1 MGKTRRAGFSKKRRR
16 GGRKTM
22 KRRGGMCKKGYSHP
36 KKRRRS
42 NKKTT
47 KRRGKKRSG
56 GWPWDWNR
64 QGHAPTPVMRFH
76 P

>member
-56 GWPWDWNR
+56 GVWDWWKF
-64 QGHAPTPVMRFH
+64 APVVRLNP
-76 P
+76 

>member
-22 KRRGGMCKKGYSHP
+22 KRRGSMCKKGYSHP

-56 GWPWDWNR
+56 GWPWDT
-64 QGHAPTPVMRFH
+64 QYTYPTAVARFN

>member
-47 KRRGKKRSG
+47 KRG
-56 GWPWDWNR
+56 GGQNCYLDNMDGSLEALLGVGCW
-64 QGHAPTPVMRFH
+64 
-76 P
+76 